1 MFTEQELHIVKSEE
15 VRAAIEQNIT
25 RNPSEIALD
34 KRVPNA
40 SVVATQVKRLQRA
53 ASKLPTLY
61 AVRAILPPLAYEQ
74 SSSELC
80 AERKHLEGE
89 SALDLTCGLGI
100 DSMALAKRF
109 KRVVALERNEVLAEV
124 VRENFRRLGVANV
137 EVVTS
142 SAEEY
147 LESCTDHFDWCFVDP
162 DRRGA
167 QGEKLYR
174 LEDCSPN
181 IVALR
186 ETVAKVANR
195 LCIKCSPL
203 FDIEEA
209 FRLFGDCHV
218 EVVSLGGECKEVNIY
233 LGAEASSSVSA
244 VAIGQGEVKASAQH
258 EARWSEAPSQMEQYR
273 YLILPDVAIQHA
285 RLVADMVDGKADVW
299 SNKGVALATQL
310 PEGILGRVFEIEAIH
325 TFDPKL
331 LKRKLKKQRIEILK
345 RDFALS
351 NSEIAKRLGV
361 KEGGDA
367 RWCFTTICRKM
378 FAIELKN

>member
-1 MFTEQELHIVKSEE
+1 MFTEQELHIVRSEE
-15 VRAAIEQNIT
+15 VRTAIEQNIT
-25 RNPSEIALD
+25 HNPSEIALD
-34 KRVPNA
+34 KRVPHA

-80 AERKHLEGE
+80 AERKRLDGE

-124 VRENFRRLGVANV
+124 VRENFRRLGISNV

-147 LESCTDHFDWCFVDP
+147 LKSCTDHFDWCFVDP

-181 IVALR
+181 MMALR
-186 ETVAKVANR
+186 EGVARVAKR

-203 FDIEEA
+203 FDVEEA
-209 FRLFGDCHV
+209 FRLFGRCHV

-233 LGAEASSSVSA
+233 LGGEEASSVSA
-244 VAIGQGEVKASAQH
+244 IAIGQGEVTAPH
-258 EARWSEAPSQMEQYR
+258 EREVQWSEVPSRMEQYR
-273 YLILPDVAIQHA
+273 YLVLPDVAVQHA
-285 RLVADMVDGKADVW
+285 RLVADMVAGKAEAW
-299 SNKGVALATQL
+299 SNNGVALATQ
-310 PEGILGRVFEIEAIH
+310 PPQGVLGRVEEIVAIH
-325 TFDPKL
+325 PFDPKA
-331 LKRKLKKQRIEILK
+331 LKRRLKGKRIEILR

-361 KEGGDA
+361 KEGAEA

-378 FAIELKN
+378 FAIELKK

>member
-1 MFTEQELHIVKSEE
+1 MRT
-15 VRAAIEQNIT
+15 AIEQNIT

-34 KRVPNA
+34 KRVPHA

-80 AERKHLEGE
+80 AERKRLDGE

-124 VRENFRRLGVANV
+124 VRENFRRLGISNV
-137 EVVTS
+137 VVVTS

-147 LESCTDHFDWCFVDP
+147 LKSCTDHFDWCFVDP

-186 ETVAKVANR
+186 ERVAEVADR

-203 FDIEEA
+203 FDVGEA
-209 FRLFGDCHV
+209 FRIFGDCRV

-233 LGAEASSSVSA
+233 LGGEASRSVSA
-244 VAIGQGEVKASAQH
+244 VAIGQGEVEVSTQREAQ
-258 EARWSEAPSQMEQYR
+258 WSEAPSQPEQYR
-273 YLILPDVAIQHA
+273 YLILPDVAVQHA
-285 RLVADMVDGKADVW
+285 RLVADMVAGKAEVW
-299 SNKGVALATQL
+299 SNNGVALATQ
-310 PEGILGRVFEIEAIH
+310 PPQGVLGRVEEIVAIH
-325 TFDPKL
+325 PFDPKA
-331 LKRKLKKQRIEILK
+331 LKRRLKGQRIEILR

-361 KEGGDA
+361 KEGAEA

-378 FAIELKN
+378 FAIELKK